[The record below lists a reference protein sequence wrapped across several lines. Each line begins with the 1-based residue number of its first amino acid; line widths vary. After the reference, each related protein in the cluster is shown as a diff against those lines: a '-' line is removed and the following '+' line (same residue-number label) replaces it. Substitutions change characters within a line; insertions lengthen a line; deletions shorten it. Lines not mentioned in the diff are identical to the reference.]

1 MVSTMDLKEAV
12 SRNVRRL
19 RQERGLSQEELA
31 SRADISNRYL
41 GDIERGQHSCTV
53 TVLGRI
59 ADGLGVRPAEL
70 VE

>member
-1 MVSTMDLKEAV
+1 MDLMEAV

-19 RQERGLSQEELA
+19 RTEKGLSQEELA
-31 SRADISNRYL
+31 SRAEISTRYL
-41 GDIERGQHSCTV
+41 GDIERGHYSCTV
-53 TVLGRI
+53 TVLGRL